1 MEAEQTLCGKE
12 NFAVLFAK
20 KKEDP
25 FFVMLRAYAAKLT
38 EMAEVFDGFLAR
50 YPAVDGVAEELK
62 AFESDCDGR
71 KHAIVHE
78 LYNSFVTPFDR
89 EDIFTL
95 ADQLDDLA
103 DFMEEIA
110 CRFYIYNV
118 TVLRPEAA
126 EMGALLTRMVRAV
139 ERMMSNLGDKKAD
152 GPARAAI
159 VEINDIENEGD
170 ALYRRALAALF
181 REETGPIDV
190 IRWKNLY
197 ETMENALDAGEHL
210 ADTVEGIFAKNA

>member
-1 MEAEQTLCGKE
+1 M
-12 NFAVLFAK
+12 LFGK

-25 FFVMLRAYAAKLT
+25 FFVMLREYAAELT
-38 EMAEVFDGFLAR
+38 AMAEVFDGFIAR
-50 YPAVDGVAEELK
+50 YPAVEGVADELK
-62 AFESDCDGR
+62 RFESACDGR
-71 KHAIVHE
+71 KHAVVHE

-103 DFMEEIA
+103 DYMEEIA

-118 TVLRPEAA
+118 TAMRPEAA
-126 EMGALLTRMVRAV
+126 EMGRLLTRMVRAV
-139 ERMMSNLGDKKAD
+139 ERMMSNLGDKKTD
-152 GPARAAI
+152 GPARTAI
-159 VEINDIENEGD
+159 VEINDLENEGD
-170 ALYRRALAALF
+170 VLYRRALAALF
-181 REETGPIDV
+181 REEAAPLDV